1 MKALQIAMRSRD
13 RLALARQLTQLQS
26 AGHKFLPWQDRA
38 SADSRISLGSNG
50 LIQIRAKRKKIELP
64 IDSSAEELVFWLNE
78 ISYSG
83 KRPAG
88 NRAPL
93 VLDVELAYGDTVA
106 RTKTV
111 DLSSSG
117 IFIRSAAPP
126 HLGASVGVVLHL
138 DDGEDPLRALGQ
150 VVHIV
155 KAQDSALGDE
165 SGKRRIAHPGVAV
178 DLVGLSAQGRQRLAR
193 RVASA
198 IALKQQTR

>member
-26 AGHKFLPWQDRA
+26 AGHTFLPWQDRA